1 MQREILWDHKSCMSF
16 VERFMVYTVS
26 LFGRVHDIRGSAVYM
41 YMHPLESIMQ
51 LNAAAFNIQDIQ
63 QLIQCHNNVTVEKAA
78 NNM

>member
-1 MQREILWDHKSCMSF
+1 MSF

-51 LNAAAFNIQDIQ
+51 LNAAAFNIQDYSI
-63 QLIQCHNNVTVEKAA
+63 NT
-78 NNM
+78 MS